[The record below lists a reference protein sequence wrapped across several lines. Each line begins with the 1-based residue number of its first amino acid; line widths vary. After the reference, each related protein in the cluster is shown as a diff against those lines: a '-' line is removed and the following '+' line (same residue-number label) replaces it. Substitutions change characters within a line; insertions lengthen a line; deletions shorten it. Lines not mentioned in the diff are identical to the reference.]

1 MRLLSNSLLP
11 RYNTSEEGVSLK
23 QPDISCDTSLPVAT
37 TASGPLITPLVYS
50 TTLSDRTGHDVWLK
64 LETANLS
71 GSFKDRGIFKSA
83 ELGYAQHGPQTHLIA
98 ASGGNA
104 GLAAATAAKRL
115 GVRCTVVVPKKTE
128 DKVVRKLQE
137 LGAQVENK
145 TVDVLDDADMLART
159 MAALD
164 PKGVYI
170 HPFDSWETALGHS
183 SIVEEIRDQL
193 LAAGVPNGKPDVV
206 TCSVGGGGLIRG
218 IIHGINTMIS
228 QHPTFGSP
236 KPKLIACQD
245 FGAHSFGASFN
256 RWLLDPD
263 AATTIDGNTVVSLA
277 AITSQATSLGA
288 KTCSAAAL
296 SAAVAY
302 SQSDIISKSEPAPHL
317 STVIVDDAIS
327 ASACWQFKRD
337 HHIEVE
343 MACGAALSPIY
354 LNKRILNRVLATQTL
369 SNEPA
374 TCIAPERQTIVVV
387 VCGGSKVDGD
397 MLRRYESEYG
407 EADADWR
414 VMIDGHDG

>member
-1 MRLLSNSLLP
+1 M
-11 RYNTSEEGVSLK
+11 
-23 QPDISCDTSLPVAT
+23 
-37 TASGPLITPLVYS
+37 
-50 TTLSDRTGHDVWLK
+50 
-64 LETANLS
+64 
-71 GSFKDRGIFKSA
+71 
-83 ELGYAQHGPQTHLIA
+83 
-98 ASGGNA
+98 
-104 GLAAATAAKRL
+104 
-115 GVRCTVVVPKKTE
+115 RCTVVVPKKTE

-145 TVDVLDDADMLART
+145 TVDVLDDADKLART

-170 HPFDSWETALGHS
+170 HPFESWETALGHS

-193 LAAGVPNGKPDVV
+193 LAVGVPNGRPDMV

-218 IIHGINTMIS
+218 IIHGINTMIA

-256 RWLLDPD
+256 QWLLDPN
-263 AATTIDGNTVVSLA
+263 AATTSDGNAVVSLS

-296 SAAVAY
+296 SAAIAY
-302 SQSDIISKSEPAPHL
+302 SQSNITSTSEPAPHL

-337 HHIEVE
+337 HGIEVE

-354 LNKRILNRVLATQTL
+354 LNQRILDRTLAIGTASKGAGT
-369 SNEPA
+369 SPIHEK
-374 TCIAPERQTIVVV
+374 QTIVVV
-387 VCGGSKVDGD
+387 VCGGSKVDGA
-397 MLRRYESEYG
+397 MLERYEREYG

-414 VMIDGHDG
+414 VMIDGHDV